1 MPRGHHLSDYETNWS
16 KTSLDRNEKLKK
28 CSKQSK
34 KFHPSVPPIIIDPY
48 CITGNA
54 YSRKQHSS
62 SGFIGIEAMP
72 ESEVSSTTFNYV
84 ISEDQLP
91 ITARTVDLKPAKS
104 IAISNMSRITGVLR
118 RAQEIDCRSSILYNS
133 NRFQEDPESV
143 RQGIQEA
150 LKVVL

>member
-1 MPRGHHLSDYETNWS
+1 
-16 KTSLDRNEKLKK
+16 
-28 CSKQSK
+28 
-34 KFHPSVPPIIIDPY
+34 
-48 CITGNA
+48 
-54 YSRKQHSS
+54 
-62 SGFIGIEAMP
+62 MP

-143 RQGIQEA
+143 RPGSPGSTKSSFVIANQPGPDGIIIGSQHNCLRPVCLIVGEMVTSWH
-150 LKVVL
+150 LRVFLVDVYCQDEKSRSVYSFET